1 MNKVE
6 LRARG
11 HGKSYAQ
18 FVEFITAV
26 KSGKKAIVVAK
37 DYVVIDSCAY
47 EQLRTDNEVLMEQN
61 FDMNKSTVRLRK
73 ALSWYK
79 NADYRADHPWC
90 IGKEDVCIE
99 CDGGA
104 IASKAL
110 EGK

>member
-1 MNKVE
+1 MIFDE
-6 LRARG
+6 
-11 HGKSYAQ
+11 
-18 FVEFITAV
+18 
-26 KSGKKAIVVAK
+26 K
-37 DYVVIDSCAY
+37 DMDDIPEVNEQVLIK
-47 EQLRTDNEVLMEQN
+47 QLRTDNEVLMEQN